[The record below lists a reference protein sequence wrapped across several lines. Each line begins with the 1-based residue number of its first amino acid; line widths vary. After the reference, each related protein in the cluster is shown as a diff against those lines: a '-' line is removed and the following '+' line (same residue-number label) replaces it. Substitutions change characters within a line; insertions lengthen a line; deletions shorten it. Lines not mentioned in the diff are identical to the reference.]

1 MTMLNEAAVA
11 PRVQESEAIDSAAAM
26 MDEASFL
33 AFYRRT
39 AAPLRGYAAR
49 VLDDV
54 SQADDIVQE
63 AYLRVLRAPPHT
75 EDPQQLRAFLFRV
88 ATNLIVDHWR
98 KRRRE
103 RPAPDESMTAAPPGP
118 DVPLRVDMARL
129 FGRLRPQHRQL
140 LWLAYV
146 EGAEHREIAAALGV
160 GERSVR
166 VLLHRARRTLARL
179 LEGSGLGPIGRR
191 TPDPA
196 PRGER

>member
-1 MTMLNEAAVA
+1 MTIANDAAVA
-11 PRVQESEAIDSAAAM
+11 PRARESEAVDSAVAM

-33 AFYRRT
+33 TFYRRT
-39 AAPLRGYAAR
+39 AAPLRAYVAR

-63 AYLRVLRAPPHT
+63 AYLRVLRTPPHT
-75 EDPQQLRAFLFRV
+75 EDPPQLRAFVFRV

-103 RPAPDESMTAAPPGP
+103 RAAPDESIAAAPGP
-118 DVPLRVDMARL
+118 DMPLRIDMARL
-129 FGRLRPQHRQL
+129 FARLRPQHRQL

-146 EGAEHREIAAALGV
+146 EGADHREIAVTLGV

-179 LEGSGLGPIGRR
+179 LQGSGHGPFSRR
-191 TPDPA
+191 ATTDPE

>member
-1 MTMLNEAAVA
+1 MAIVNDAIVAA
-11 PRVQESEAIDSAAAM
+11 PRVQESETLDSAPAM
-26 MDEASFL
+26 MDEPSFL

-39 AAPLRGYAAR
+39 AAPLRAYVAR

-63 AYLRVLRAPPHT
+63 AYLRVLRTPPHT
-75 EDPQQLRAFLFRV
+75 EDPQQLRAFVFRV

-103 RPAPDESMTAAPPGP
+103 RPALDEAMTPAAPGP
-118 DVPLRVDMARL
+118 DIPLRVDMARL

-146 EGAEHREIAAALGV
+146 EGADHREIASALGV

-179 LEGSGLGPIGRR
+179 LQGSGHGPVSQL
-191 TPDPA
+191 
-196 PRGER
+196 